1 MDKIVQ
7 IKNVKKYYGTGK
19 NQVKALN
26 GINLEIEKGTFIT
39 IVGTSGSG
47 KSTLLNI
54 IGGIDYPTSGN
65 IIVDGIELTALKEHQ
80 LTLFRRYKIGFIY
93 QNYNLLP
100 MLTVKENILFLMGLD
115 NLTPNK
121 EFLYEV
127 VERLHIKQKLHTY
140 PHKLSGGE
148 QQRVAIARAL
158 IGKPAIILADEP
170 TGNLDSQTSH
180 DVLGLLKSCTTDY
193 YQTLIMITHNIEIS
207 QLSDQTVQIE
217 DGKIQSEL

>member
-7 IKNVKKYYGTGK
+7 IRNVKKYYGTGK

-26 GINLEIEKGTFIT
+26 GINLEIEKGKFIT

-121 EFLYEV
+121 EFFDEV

>member
-207 QLSDQTVQIE
+207 QLSDQTIQIE

>member
-7 IKNVKKYYGTGK
+7 IKNLKKYYGTGK
-19 NQVKALN
+19 SQVKALN
-26 GINLEIEKGTFIT
+26 GINLEIEKGKFIT
-39 IVGTSGSG
+39 IAGTSGSG

-93 QNYNLLP
+93 QNYNLIP

-121 EFLYEV
+121 EFFNEV

-207 QLSDQTVQIE
+207 QLSDQTIQIE